1 MSSSFVC
8 HQVAESFLRQSVPL
22 LVGLDL
28 HDLAVLDSFLDEDF
42 WAEMSVEGFRDQ
54 TSVLIVLSSLRKL
67 VSVIGQLLL
76 KRLDLGRVTSAPV
89 HHDLLLLIGTELAV
103 EESVEDADL
112 AVEPLPVEIAA
123 RVKFSARSNI

>member
-76 KRLDLGRVTSAPV
+76 KRLDLGRVAGAPV

>member
-1 MSSSFVC
+1 MSSSLVC

-76 KRLDLGRVTSAPV
+76 KRLDLGHVAGAPV